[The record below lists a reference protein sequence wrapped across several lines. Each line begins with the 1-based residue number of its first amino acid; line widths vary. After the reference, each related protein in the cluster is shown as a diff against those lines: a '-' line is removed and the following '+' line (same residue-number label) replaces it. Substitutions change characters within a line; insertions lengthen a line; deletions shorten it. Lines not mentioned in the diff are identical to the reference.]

1 MQHTDIDTLRD
12 VLTQQLKLIAKF
24 QEHVQLIAE
33 LGQDEKVNVFLEH
46 LLEEEAEHA
55 QKVETLLKR
64 LDSPSSP
71 SSAPVEKASAPSPVD
86 PSGHSARRD
95 QNILTVGSLYGM
107 KQ

>member
-12 VLTQQLKLIAKF
+12 VMTQQLKLIAKF
-24 QEHVQLIAE
+24 QGHVQLIAE

-55 QKVETLLKR
+55 QKVEALLKR

-71 SSAPVEKASAPSPVD
+71 SVAPEEKAFAPAPVD